1 MVYFSCVSTKRSS
14 AWSSPIRWKPPTQ
27 FRVVVAVA
35 AFALTGCNANQ
46 EVNPSSAT
54 APGVVAGPDFPGYN
68 AYDPTKYAQTRAS
81 TPAVAVAV
89 ERARLRWPAKSIQA
103 SADKRLLAL
112 VKPNKSKE
120 NRLDFLGFLWP
131 NQDFSMG
138 YSESK

>member
-1 MVYFSCVSTKRSS
+1 
-14 AWSSPIRWKPPTQ
+14 
-27 FRVVVAVA
+27 
-35 AFALTGCNANQ
+35 
-46 EVNPSSAT
+46 
-54 APGVVAGPDFPGYN
+54 
-68 AYDPTKYAQTRAS
+68 
-81 TPAVAVAV
+81 VAV